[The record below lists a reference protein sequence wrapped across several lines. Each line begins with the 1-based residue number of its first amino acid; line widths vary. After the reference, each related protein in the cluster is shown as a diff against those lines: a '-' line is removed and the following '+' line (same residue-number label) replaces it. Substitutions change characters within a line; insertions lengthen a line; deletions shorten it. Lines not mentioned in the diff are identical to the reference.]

1 MDPDVWHNDD
11 EALVQE
17 LREAVAARA
26 SVPDHAMESAKAAF
40 DWRYVDDELELLTL
54 SYDSLLAGSP
64 GVRGPALDTTRM
76 LVFDGEQL
84 TIDLELGA
92 EMLMGQIVPARLDR
106 VFLEC
111 ADRRTVECHVDDAG
125 FFLLRRPDRGPIR
138 LKCQHGEGAG
148 VVTEW
153 ITI

>member
-1 MDPDVWHNDD
+1 MDPNVWHNDD
-11 EALVQE
+11 EALMRE

-26 SVPDHAMESAKAAF
+26 SVPDHVMEAARAAF
-40 DWRYVDDELELLTL
+40 DWRNVDDELELLTL
-54 SYDSLLAGSP
+54 SYDSLLTDAP
-64 GVRGPALDTTRM
+64 GVRGPTLDTPRM

-84 TIDLELGA
+84 TVELEVGT
-92 EMLMGQIVPARLDR
+92 EVLMGQIVPAGADRLL
-106 VFLEC
+106 LEC
-111 ADRRTVECHVDDAG
+111 VDGTTVECDADEAG

-138 LKCQHGEGAG
+138 LKWRHGEEAG